1 MEVKLNSIE
10 KCFDAVRKVL
20 ENLPASWVDLTT
32 HRLDI
37 YNEAQAKSQ
46 FLEQLQALLLST
58 ELSAATLEALPTAY
72 DYIRLGHQL
81 SSILEWVLA
90 DVNGVSSDQ
99 AITFT
104 SKTMPILAII
114 RNNTVSGNKTHIY
127 YNTESSPLTD
137 VQRLEDIYG
146 YNVQLNKVADAS
158 EIPAHSDGAVSDGIV
173 IFVTQADYKTPLTVN
188 ANVDVTVNIHA
199 HYGSAMIIHN
209 ANKADVVKN
218 VQHVRRRETI
228 AMTPPNALNVLHE
241 IVNNQQTTPQQCKTE
256 DETSVYDCIKHNTG
270 STVTPLVASS
280 GLSIQYAILMGL
292 VEDAMTQHPG
302 KAIKIILPP
311 NCYGGTN
318 DQARRI
324 GELNTNI
331 EIVDL
336 PVDGGHDLVSSLEV
350 ALKASAHSDSVPLV
364 LAEIPTNPRV
374 EVPNMT
380 NLAAALSAPR
390 TTPDNT
396 DAVAPVFI
404 VDQTF
409 CPNVKLLGDDS
420 ELVKTKLVSFSSGSK
435 FPSGGR
441 CIAGYCAVNEAA
453 QSLQAIMK
461 NHLTLTDNSAVA
473 HQMNTLAENM
483 PSMPERITKA
493 YHNAR
498 EFVAHIH
505 GVLPQAKINFVS
517 EELAEQG
524 FTPSVFSLDLPCGG
538 DTPAQ
543 REENQRV
550 LNKKLIDFM
559 IDLYPGDSKYC
570 VSYGQLK
577 GCYWTIPATSTQGTT
592 KEGDKDYVVRVAL
605 SPATDVAKLSQSFTD
620 FCRNENLV

>member
-1 MEVKLNSIE
+1 MEVKLNSIA
-10 KCFDAVRKVL
+10 KCFDAVSKVL

-32 HRLDI
+32 HRLDV

-58 ELSAATLEALPTAY
+58 DLSAATLEALPTAY

-81 SSILEWVLA
+81 SSILEWVLSEI
-90 DVNGVSSDQ
+90 NGVSSDQ
-99 AITFT
+99 VITFT
-104 SKTMPILAII
+104 SKTMPVLAII
-114 RNNTVSGNKTHIY
+114 RNNTLRGKQTHIY
-127 YNTESSPLTD
+127 YNTESSPLID
-137 VQRLEDIYG
+137 VKRLEDIYG

-158 EIPAHSDGAVSDGIV
+158 KVPAHSDGAVSDGIV
-173 IFVTQADYKTPLTVN
+173 IFVTKANYEEPLTVN
-188 ANVDVTVNIHA
+188 ANIDVTVNLHA

-209 ANKADVVKN
+209 ADKADVVKN

-241 IVNNQQTTPQQCKTE
+241 IVNNQQTTPALSRAE
-256 DETSVYDCIKHNTG
+256 NEVSVHNCIKHNTG

-292 VEDAMTQHPG
+292 VENAMTQYPG

-324 GELNTNI
+324 ADLNTNI

-336 PVDGGHDLVSSLEV
+336 PVDGGHDLVSSLDV
-350 ALKASAHSDSVPLV
+350 ALKASADSDSVPLV

-380 NLAAALSAPR
+380 HLAAVLSASR
-390 TTPDNT
+390 TTPEN
-396 DAVAPVFI
+396 AVAVDPVFI

-409 CPNVKLLGDDS
+409 CPNVKLLGMDS

-441 CIAGYCAVNEAA
+441 CIAGYCAVNDAA
-453 QSLQAIMK
+453 QALQAIIS
-461 NHLTLTDNSAVA
+461 NHLALTDNSAVA

-483 PSMPERITKA
+483 PSMPARITKA

-498 EFVAHIH
+498 QFVEHIQS
-505 GVLPQAKINFVS
+505 VLPQSKINFVS
-517 EELAEQG
+517 AELAEQG

-538 DTPAQ
+538 DTAAQ

-592 KEGDKDYVVRVAL
+592 KEGDKDYVVRVAM
-605 SPATDVAKLSQSFTD
+605 SPASDVTKLSQSFTD
-620 FCRNENLV
+620 FCRNENLI